1 MSSRFALT
9 ATFSLLLALI
19 LACGGTAPAEQVV
32 VEKEVVTEREV
43 VKEVPRDVVVEKEVV
58 REVIK
63 EVPVVKE
70 VLRDAPSKPDPRP
83 GKISWTSGQSLASPD
98 SHVWAVG
105 GDGQIFRNT
114 FEGITQELG
123 YGVAGPALAEDWTLD
138 SDNVTWTFNLRKGV
152 KFHNGDPV
160 TAEDVQFSILR
171 LRDSPTGNL
180 KFQARHVEDVVVVD
194 PDTIQLITKAPS
206 PTNLIF
212 VDAARVYSKAQ
223 AELDGER
230 FFEEFIGTG
239 PWKFDEW
246 TPGTKFSWVRNDD
259 WWGDFADG
267 AASSLEH
274 RPIPEP
280 ATAVAA
286 VLSGGVDI
294 VIRLANEPAEKFDDA
309 DGYHTESRASTA
321 NTAFCVKADTPPF
334 NDAKLRLAMDY
345 AIDRK
350 SIVDDIAGFGT
361 PLAVRSSPDSPWT
374 PTELQPRFFNP
385 DMVKQLVSESNYDGI
400 EFRFI
405 TRTRRTPKD
414 VEIAEF
420 MTATWQQLGL
430 NATLE
435 VLGDA
440 AFSQRRKGG
449 DYEIFLTSWG
459 LSNPPHNFNAHM
471 IGHQI
476 GYHATHP
483 DFQKLT
489 EAMAVEMDPGKFDA
503 MVQDIQRYLYN
514 DPACYHIFT
523 YPNLYGVSD
532 RVQELVNL
540 PGDISILYDKTVLA
554 PNARGQ

>member
-1 MSSRFALT
+1 MILKAIVAGSA
-9 ATFSLLLALI
+9 SLLLALVV
-19 LACGGTAPAEQVV
+19 ACGSSAPAEPVEPVV
-32 VEKEVVTEREV
+32 IEKEVIKEIPRDVIVEKEVIREV
-43 VKEVPRDVVVEKEVV
+43 T
-58 REVIK
+58 K
-63 EVPVVKE
+63 EVPVVRE
-70 VLRDAPSKPDPRP
+70 VVREAPSKPDLRP

-105 GDGQIFRNT
+105 GDFQIFRNT
-114 FEGITQELG
+114 FEGITQDTG
-123 YGVAGPALAEDWTLD
+123 YGTSGPALAENWSLD
-138 SDNVTWTFNLRKGV
+138 PDNVTWTFNLRPNV
-152 KFHNGDPV
+152 NFHNGDPV
-160 TAEDVQFSILR
+160 TAEDVRFSILR

-180 KFQARHVEDVVVVD
+180 KFQARHVEDVMVVD
-194 PDTIQLITKAPS
+194 PQTIRLVTTEPS
-206 PTNLIF
+206 PTNLLFI
-212 VDAARVYSKAQ
+212 DAGRVYSASQ
-223 AELDGER
+223 AEQDGER
-230 FFEEFIGTG
+230 FFEKFIGTG

-246 TPGTKFSWVRNDD
+246 VPGTKFSWVRNDD
-259 WWGDFADG
+259 WWGEFADG
-267 AASSLEH
+267 AATTLEH

-294 VIRLANEPAEKFDDA
+294 VIRLANEPAEKFGDA
-309 DGYHTESRASTA
+309 AGYHSVSRPSNA
-321 NTAFCVKADTPPF
+321 NTAFCVKANTPPF

-350 SIVDDIAGFGT
+350 SIVEDITGFGT
-361 PLAVRSSPDSPWT
+361 ALAVRSSPDSPWT
-374 PTELQPRFFNP
+374 PPELEPRFF
-385 DMVKQLVSESNYDGI
+385 DAEMVQQLVSESNYDGM

-420 MTATWQQLGL
+420 MTATWKQLGL
-430 NATLE
+430 NAKLE

-476 GYHATHP
+476 GYHVTHP
-483 DFQKLT
+483 DFQELT
-489 EAMAVEMDPGKFDA
+489 EAMATEMDPVKFDA
-503 MVQDIQRYLYN
+503 KVQDIQRYLYN

-523 YPNLYGVSD
+523 YPNLFGVSD
-532 RVQELVNL
+532 RVQELVNI
-540 PGDISILYDKTVLA
+540 PGEIYILYDQTVLT
-554 PNARGQ
+554 PHSRGQ